1 MTSILFYRR
10 WRKLSAVNNY
20 VCNAI
25 QLCNK
30 QYQYHSNYQRGQ
42 GASLAI
48 RMLSFLYRS
57 VIRWCCEKL
66 LNFYPCI
73 YELRNQVITFE
84 IGIVCLSNNWYLTN
98 LVHRSK
104 YSWYKLKA
112 YKDMQKYNDTTNQS
126 ACELGMYIKTM
137 TPNYVR
143 ICFKRQTS
151 ELLIL
156 MSLWA
161 LVY

>member
-1 MTSILFYRR
+1 MTSILFYHR

-25 QLCNK
+25 QLCNN

-42 GASLAI
+42 GVSLAI

-57 VIRWCCEKL
+57 VIRWCCKHGL
-66 LNFYPCI
+66 VFIFPCI
-73 YELRNQVITFE
+73 YELRNQVLKFQ
-84 IGIVCLSNNWYLTN
+84 IGIVCL
-98 LVHRSK
+98 HRSN
-104 YSWYKLKA
+104 YCWYKLKA

-137 TPNYVR
+137 TPSTKL
-143 ICFKRQTS
+143 CQDLF
-151 ELLIL
+151 
-156 MSLWA
+156 
-161 LVY
+161 

>member
-1 MTSILFYRR
+1 MYID
-10 WRKLSAVNNY
+10 KLKVN
-20 VCNAI
+20 
-25 QLCNK
+25 
-30 QYQYHSNYQRGQ
+30 QYHSNYQRGQ

-84 IGIVCLSNNWYLTN
+84 IGIVCLSN
-98 LVHRSK
+98 